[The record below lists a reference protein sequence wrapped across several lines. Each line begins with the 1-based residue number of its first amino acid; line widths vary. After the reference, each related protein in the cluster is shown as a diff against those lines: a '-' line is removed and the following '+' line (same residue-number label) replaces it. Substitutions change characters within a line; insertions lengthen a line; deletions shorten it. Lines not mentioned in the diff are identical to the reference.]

1 MKIKYYITSVV
12 LALSLAM
19 PVAAQN
25 NLREGSLDMIVAP
38 HDLTLGSAERTT
50 NFQVRANVEYTVS
63 SDADWLTVRTAK
75 GNRVYLHLTQN
86 YAGEARVGKVTL
98 ANAEKGITQSS
109 G

>member
-38 HDLTLGSAERTT
+38 HDLTLDRLSAQPTSRC
-50 NFQVRANVEYTVS
+50 APM
-63 SDADWLTVRTAK
+63 
-75 GNRVYLHLTQN
+75 
-86 YAGEARVGKVTL
+86 
-98 ANAEKGITQSS
+98 
-109 G
+109 